1 MRPGRPGPARPG
13 PARPTTGCLPTCRQ
27 PASIKTIVL
36 IVIKMEQKNVWQQR
50 AHWMIEFVVRLSPPS
65 DLRIILYYGD
75 SSGYGAL
82 HWNLTQEKLISYR
95 WSFVQNFVNQSL
107 KYKPLVGEG
116 RARLDV
122 GLMRAYKIFI
132 KKLGRF
138 SPKALSNSHKWAR
151 KRAVPSSR
159 ACFTHRVAS
168 LLRGLLSIAFFTDRW
183 ISSINIRYH
192 MNYHGGIT
200 PLSAQ
205 YYFLCSEGS
214 RLSFKGFYL

>member
-1 MRPGRPGPARPG
+1 M
-13 PARPTTGCLPTCRQ
+13 
-27 PASIKTIVL
+27 
-36 IVIKMEQKNVWQQR
+36 
-50 AHWMIEFVVRLSPPS
+50 
-65 DLRIILYYGD
+65 D

-122 GLMRAYKIFI
+122 GLMGAYKIYI

-168 LLRGLLSIAFFTDRW
+168 LLRGGAQREANHWIVRRSLIVLQTYHQQPHTQHLQLCNSAISLLGSQK
-183 ISSINIRYH
+183 SINLAYNSAFLAHKRHNSEHPMRLYSLP
-192 MNYHGGIT
+192 IT
-200 PLSAQ
+200 VTEVWDKAKQ
-205 YYFLCSEGS
+205 N
-214 RLSFKGFYL
+214 